1 MPKIRWNHKEKFPP
15 ALLFQRLVSIISKV
29 AEILMARV
37 LLIEDDPDTGDSL
50 KAMLEL
56 SGHQVSWARHGR
68 EAMSMIQTSHDV
80 ILTDILMPEM
90 DGIES
95 IQFFRRNHP
104 DIGIVAMTAQR
115 DSPYL
120 RAATLFGARAALYKP
135 FSIQELD
142 DAIRK
147 VSAARPP
154 EP

>member
-1 MPKIRWNHKEKFPP
+1 
-15 ALLFQRLVSIISKV
+15 
-29 AEILMARV
+29 MARV

-56 SGHQVSWARHGR
+56 SGHEVTWARQGR
-68 EAMSMIQTSHDV
+68 EAMALIQPSHEV

-95 IQFFRRNHP
+95 IQFFRKNHP
-104 DIGIVAMTAQR
+104 DVAIVAMTAQR

-120 RAATLFGARAALYKP
+120 RAAALFGAKATLYKP

-142 DAIRK
+142 AAIRK
-147 VSAARPP
+147 VAGATPP
-154 EP
+154 AP